1 MEKMKPRILLVD
13 DEEINL
19 TLLAAKFERVGY
31 EIEKASNGIEAIVK
45 VKEFKPDLILMD
57 VVMPQMDGYEAL
69 RILKSREETSYIP
82 VILVTGRSEVEDKVL
97 GFEVGAEDYIS
108 KPYSLQE
115 VVARVKSLLRMRAL
129 QTKLTETEKMAALG
143 GMVDGIAHEVRNP
156 LMAIGGMARRL
167 LEHESDPQHKE
178 YADRIIK
185 YVERLE
191 RMLRRV
197 DEYKMMLVSTRTS
210 GDINNVLMV
219 CTKDITE
226 FIESQGKEIEVKTA
240 LMPEPPPINMDAGN
254 MRVAVFNI
262 LQNSVEAI
270 EKKGV
275 ITIETLPSPL
285 MDQSITLRI
294 TDTGCGI
301 KDEDIRKIFNPF
313 HTSKISGAGL
323 GLTISYRII
332 HDHGGEIEVASRL
345 GEGTAMT
352 IRLHPVKTG
361 NRLPHP
367 GEPTVQ
373 RP

>member
-31 EIEKASNGIEAIVK
+31 ELEKASNGIEAIVK
-45 VKEFKPDLILMD
+45 VKEFKPDIILMD

-129 QTKLTETEKMAALG
+129 QAKLTETEKMAALG

-167 LEHESDPQHKE
+167 KEHETDPQHKD
-178 YADRIIK
+178 YADRIISS
-185 YVERLE
+185 VERLE

-197 DEYKMMLVSTRTS
+197 DEYKRMLVSTRTS
-210 GDINNVLMV
+210 GDINNVLTV
-219 CTKDITE
+219 CASDIKE
-226 FIESQGKEIEVKTA
+226 FIDGQGKEIEVKVA

-254 MRVAVFNI
+254 MRVAIYNI
-262 LQNSVEAI
+262 LQNSADAI

-275 ITIETLPSPL
+275 ITIETLPS

-332 HDHGGEIEVASRL
+332 HDHGGEIEVASRP

-352 IRLHPVKTG
+352 IRLHPVKIG
-361 NRLPHP
+361 SRLPHP
-367 GEPTVQ
+367 DEPAV
-373 RP
+373 